1 MPRYETTIR
10 REAPPEVKLRMAWPG
25 PLPAVDL
32 KGLIVE
38 HTVIHRRSR
47 LNLAVGTTDALYI
60 VCGGI
65 LFEDTVTPSGNP
77 AVTAVWRKGGMFLP
91 SEITGQ
97 LRSGPSNV
105 ELVKV
110 INWHGYDLLRQH
122 ITAHRINTLLRVKRE
137 LAACKE
143 DTILARIRRYS
154 TAQDYE
160 LDLSFTDAARELGC
174 SRESFSREFNH
185 LKTLHEKRKETE
197 NDTAKTI

>member
-1 MPRYETTIR
+1 MPRYETTVL
-10 REAPPEVKLRMAWPG
+10 REAPPEVKLRMAWPT
-25 PLPAVDL
+25 PLPVTNFE
-32 KGLIVE
+32 GLVVE

-47 LNLAVGTTDALYI
+47 LNLVGTTDALYI
-60 VCGGI
+60 ICGGV

-110 INWHGYDLLRQH
+110 VNWHGYDLLRQH
-122 ITAHRINTLLRVKRE
+122 VIAHRINTLLRVKRE

-154 TAQDYE
+154 AAQDYE

-174 SRESFSREFNH
+174 SRESFSREFNR
-185 LKTLHEKRKETE
+185 LKGLHEKRKETE
-197 NDTAKTI
+197 NDTAKTL